1 MESKNRVKKR
11 RKNTIEA
18 LNTHSIDIQT
28 KRTISYNYIAPLV
41 ISIIVIVLFYLV
53 TDLSNSTDDVSYPG
67 NETIYNVTCQPE
79 IHEVRHPACSPQ
91 DCARIVVREF
101 LSTQQASQL
110 VNLVKKALIHG
121 RSDGGASIFDFHS
134 GAISKGDKFINVYS
148 IHTTTGG
155 DPVFGSGEFE
165 VLYRVIEMVHTRV
178 AVYFGLD
185 RDRLYLTNPTFFS
198 EMTARPARTIHD
210 EYWHTH
216 IDKQTY
222 EAFHYTSLIYLSDQ
236 DRDFKGGSFVYED
249 NRIEPGMRIHPSIG
263 LLSVFTSGS
272 ENPHRVERVRDGVRY
287 ALTVGFTCDPDK
299 KISL

>member
-1 MESKNRVKKR
+1 MESKNQVKKR

-18 LNTHSIDIQT
+18 PNTHSYIET
-28 KRTISYNYIAPLV
+28 KRTIPYNYIIPLV
-41 ISIIVIVLFYLV
+41 ISIFVIVLFYLV
-53 TDLSNSTDDVSYPG
+53 TNQLNICTDGVSYPG
-67 NETIYNVTCQPE
+67 DETIYNVTCQPE

-101 LSTQQASQL
+101 LTTQQTSQL
-110 VNLVKKALIHG
+110 VNLMKKALIHG

-148 IHTTTGG
+148 VHTATGG
-155 DPVFGSGEFE
+155 DPVFNLEEFD

-185 RDRLYLTNPTFFS
+185 RDKLYLTNPTFFS

-222 EAFHYTSLIYLSDQ
+222 EAFYYTSLIYLSEQ

-249 NRIEPGMRIHPSIG
+249 NGNESGMSIQPSVG

-287 ALTVGFTCDPDK
+287 ALTIGFTCNPDK

>member
-11 RKNTIEA
+11 SRTPAKVPNTCTDTQSKQIIPYHYV
-18 LNTHSIDIQT
+18 T
-28 KRTISYNYIAPLV
+28 PLV
-41 ISIIVIVLFYLV
+41 VSIFVIVLYYSV
-53 TDLSNSTDDVSYPG
+53 TNVSNSSTDDVSYPC
-67 NETIYNVTCQPE
+67 NETIYNVTCQADKD
-79 IHEVRHPACSPQ
+79 EVTHPDCSPQ

-101 LSTQQASQL
+101 LTTQQASQL
-110 VNLVKKALIHG
+110 VNLVKKALAHG

-134 GAISKGDKFINVYS
+134 GAISRGGKFINVYS
-148 IHTTTGG
+148 VHTAAGG
-155 DPVFGSGEFE
+155 EPVFSSGEFD

-178 AVYFGLD
+178 ALYFGLD

-222 EAFHYTSLIYLSDQ
+222 EAFHYTSLIYLSEQ
-236 DRDFKGGSFVYED
+236 DRDFTGGSFVYED
-249 NRIEPGMRIHPSIG
+249 NGNESGMRIQPSVG

-287 ALTVGFTCDPDK
+287 ALTVGFTCNPRY